1 MADCG
6 KHEFS
11 EIKEK
16 NTTINMKFINLNS
29 AVISMLPI
37 PERKEILVGTY
48 SHLVILDWDFEVF
61 QKLETGRPVRAIA
74 ADKKG
79 NIFIGMSSV
88 QGDTLL
94 KIDRNRN
101 VQPISMSET
110 LNILSLCVDK
120 DDNLWIGTLG
130 SGLLKFDGDSLEAY
144 NPMNSDV
151 NDDTIFSLCA
161 EPTKNGKVWFGCKEH
176 GLGLTNTWDEYKDKY
191 GLSPTMLQ
199 MMLPEYG
206 WKRYLVK
213 THHNPGGEYMDCN
226 IFDKQVLREDYA
238 DTYQKEYQED
248 DYEEYDDYEEEMN
261 EEPKKQIEFSGYVKC
276 IGIDAENTLWLG
288 TVNSGLIKFP
298 RRGRNTVFHTDNSS
312 IPDNDI
318 YTLAVEA
325 NGVVWAGTDNGLVRI
340 ENEAFKIFNT
350 NNSAV
355 KCNEIRSLCI
365 VNNHLLVG
373 YNHSG
378 NNPFS
383 LLSGNNDKPGG
394 ISVFQISEL
403 K

>member
-1 MADCG
+1 
-6 KHEFS
+6 
-11 EIKEK
+11 
-16 NTTINMKFINLNS
+16 
-29 AVISMLPI
+29 
-37 PERKEILVGTY
+37 
-48 SHLVILDWDFEVF
+48 
-61 QKLETGRPVRAIA
+61 
-74 ADKKG
+74 
-79 NIFIGMSSV
+79 
-88 QGDTLL
+88 
-94 KIDRNRN
+94 
-101 VQPISMSET
+101 
-110 LNILSLCVDK
+110 
-120 DDNLWIGTLG
+120 
-130 SGLLKFDGDSLEAY
+130 
-144 NPMNSDV
+144 
-151 NDDTIFSLCA
+151 
-161 EPTKNGKVWFGCKEH
+161 
-176 GLGLTNTWDEYKDKY
+176 
-191 GLSPTMLQ
+191 MLQ
-199 MMLPEYG
+199 MMLPQYG

-226 IFDKQVLREDYA
+226 IFDKQVMKDDYE
-238 DTYQKEYQED
+238 DTYQRKYSE
-248 DYEEYDDYEEEMN
+248 EEYEDFEEQEHD
-261 EEPKKQIEFSGYVKC
+261 EEKRHIEFSGYVKC
-276 IGIDAENTLWLG
+276 IGIDSENTLWLG

-355 KCNEIRSLCI
+355 KCNEVRSLCI

-394 ISVFQISEL
+394 VSVFQISEL